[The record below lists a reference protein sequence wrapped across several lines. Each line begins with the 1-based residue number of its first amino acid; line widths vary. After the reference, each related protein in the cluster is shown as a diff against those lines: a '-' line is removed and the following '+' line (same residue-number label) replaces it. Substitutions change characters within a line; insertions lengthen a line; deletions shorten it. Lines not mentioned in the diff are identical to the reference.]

1 MVKKMSAKQT
11 YIRAKID
18 HQLKQD
24 TERIFKHL
32 GLTTTEAI
40 RIFLA
45 QVRIHGGLPFRV
57 EINPRPEENDD
68 LLLPNEMR
76 QAAMDEFYD
85 D

>member
-1 MVKKMSAKQT
+1 MPVKHT
-11 YIRAKID
+11 YIRARVD
-18 HQLKQD
+18 QELKEE
-24 TERIFKHL
+24 TERIFQRL

-45 QVRIHGGLPFRV
+45 QVRIRGGLPFRV
-57 EINPRPEENDD
+57 ELQSQSDANDD

-76 QAAMDEFYD
+76 QAAIDAVYD